1 MSCLASLDAQFFSSL
16 LNGLAIGSIYALI
29 ALGLSMVYGILNLI
43 NFAHGEVFMAGSF
56 AALGVLTLLGVDATS
71 GGPAIVGTLV
81 FAALAAIV
89 VSGLV
94 AMLLEIVAYRPLRRF
109 GAPRHASMISGM
121 GASIVLQELFAL
133 AFGRG
138 NVPFPSILP
147 LVTIVTIGNGRLTN
161 RMVLI
166 FAATLIM
173 MLVLDWF
180 VMRTRLGRGMR
191 ALSQEPR
198 AASLMGVN
206 ISAVVLTTF
215 LVGGLCAGLGGFLY
229 GLYFSKTSYI
239 LGFLPGLKGLT
250 ASILGGVG
258 NLPGAVLGGLLL
270 GLMENF
276 GAACLPSQLKDVI
289 GFAALLLVLIFRP
302 QGILGERLSTRRSS

>member
-1 MSCLASLDAQFFSSL
+1 MSCLASIETQFFSSL

-56 AALGVLTLLGVDATS
+56 AALGVLALLGADAAS
-71 GGPAIVGTLV
+71 GSPQMIAILV
-81 FAALAAIV
+81 LAGLGAAAA
-89 VSGLV
+89 SGIV
-94 AMLLEIVAYRPLRRF
+94 AMLLEIVAYRPLRRSA
-109 GAPRHASMISGM
+109 APRHASMISGM

-133 AFGRG
+133 SFGRG
-138 NVPFPSILP
+138 NVPFPTILP
-147 LVTIVTIGNGRLTN
+147 VATLVTIGNGRLTN

-166 FAATLIM
+166 FAATIVM

-191 ALSQEPR
+191 ALAQEPR

-215 LVGGLCAGLGGFLY
+215 LVGGICAGLGGFLY

-276 GAACLPSQLKDVI
+276 GAACMPSQLKDVI
-289 GFAALLLVLIFRP
+289 GF
-302 QGILGERLSTRRSS
+302 GERLSSRRSS

>member
-1 MSCLASLDAQFFSSL
+1 VSCLVSMQSQFFASL
-16 LNGLAIGSIYALI
+16 LNGLAIGSVYALI

-43 NFAHGEVFMAGSF
+43 NFAHGEVFMVGAFAG
-56 AALGVLTLLGVDATS
+56 LGVITLLGVDASS
-71 GGPAIVGTLV
+71 GSPALAAALV
-81 FAALAAIV
+81 LAALAAAAA
-89 VSGLV
+89 SGLA
-94 AMLLEIVAYRPLRRF
+94 AMLLEIVAYRPLRNR

-121 GASIVLQELFAL
+121 GASICLQEIFAL
-133 AFGRG
+133 IFGRG
-138 NVPFPSILP
+138 NIPFPP
-147 LVTIVTIGNGRLTN
+147 LMPVETLATIGNGRLTN
-161 RMVLI
+161 RMLLI
-166 FAATLIM
+166 FVTTIVM
-173 MLVLDWF
+173 MVALDGF

-206 ISAVVLTTF
+206 ISAVVLATF
-215 LVGGLCAGLGGFLY
+215 LAGGLCAGLGGFLY
-229 GLYFSKTSYI
+229 GLYFSKTSYL

-276 GAACLPSQLKDVI
+276 GAACVPSQLKDVI
-289 GFAALLLVLIFRP
+289 GFGALLIVLIFRP
-302 QGILGERLSTRRSS
+302 QGLLGERLSARQRS

>member
-1 MSCLASLDAQFFSSL
+1 MVSLF
-16 LNGLAIGSIYALI
+16 NGLAIGGIYALI

-43 NFAHGEVFMAGSF
+43 NFAHGEVFMVGSF
-56 AALGVLTLLGVDATS
+56 AALGVINALGVSTGQ
-71 GGPAIVGTLV
+71 GGLVIVGGLLLAC
-81 FAALAAIV
+81 FAAVA
-89 VSGLV
+89 VSGV
-94 AMLLEIVAYRPLRRF
+94 AAMLLEIVAYRPLRRS

-121 GASIVLQELFAL
+121 GASICLQELFGL
-133 AFGRG
+133 LFGRG
-138 NVPFPSILP
+138 NIPFPEILP
-147 LVTIVTIGNGRLTN
+147 VVTLVRIGSARITN
-161 RMVLI
+161 RMALI
-166 FAATLIM
+166 FSAVIGM
-173 MLVLDWF
+173 MIVLDWF

-191 ALSQEPR
+191 ALAQEPQ

-206 ISAVVLTTF
+206 FSAVVLATF

-250 ASILGGVG
+250 AAVVGGVG

-276 GAACLPSQLKDVI
+276 GAICLPSQLKDVI
-289 GFAALLLVLIFRP
+289 GFVALLLVLVFRP
-302 QGILGERLSTRRSS
+302 KGILGERLSTRRAS